1 MKLLI
6 DIGNTCTKLAVG
18 CSGKSCRKGEIV
30 YIERKNDLESWSGLF
45 SRIGSIYPIK
55 ACAVSCVGHYDATL
69 TAALQAQAWPHIW
82 LGYDT
87 PCMLHNTPQGYGSDR
102 LADDLGAIV
111 VLQEQ
116 MPHAT
121 ADDITR
127 DGLLVIDAGT
137 CITYDYV
144 DEHRRY
150 LGGSISPG
158 LGIRLRA
165 LHDQTAALPLVSAA
179 GERPEVGYDT
189 ETAIRCGVLGGM
201 EYEVAGTIAAWQTKH
216 PQGTVCLTGG
226 NAYRLAQGL
235 HVQRHDC
242 LVEIGLNYL
251 LLHDTAATE
260 ASAHGAL

>member
-1 MKLLI
+1 MNLVV
-6 DIGNTCTKLAVG
+6 DIGNSSVKAALFDGACLL
-18 CSGKSCRKGEIV
+18 SRQ
-30 YIERKNDLESWSGLF
+30 RLEGPFADVLV
-45 SRIGSIYPIK
+45 RYCAGHVID
-55 ACAVSCVGHYDATL
+55 ACAYCIVGADKPVYHTVLQGIAPRVLRVTGATPTPLVSLYRTPHTL
-69 TAALQAQAWPHIW
+69 GA
-82 LGYDT
+82 
-87 PCMLHNTPQGYGSDR
+87 DR
-102 LADDLGAIV
+102 LAAVVGAAS
-111 VLQEQ
+111 LYAEG
-116 MPHAT
+116 A
-121 ADDITR
+121 
-127 DGLLVIDAGT
+127 LLVVDAGT

-201 EYEVAGTIAAWQTKH
+201 EHEVAGTIAAWQTKH